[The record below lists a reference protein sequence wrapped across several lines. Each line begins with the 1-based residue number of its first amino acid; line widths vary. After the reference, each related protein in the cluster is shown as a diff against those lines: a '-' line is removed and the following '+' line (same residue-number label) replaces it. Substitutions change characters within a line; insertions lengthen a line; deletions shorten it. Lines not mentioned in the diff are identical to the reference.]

1 MVKKYKFFDKQ
12 KVGLQQKS
20 TNNSSIEQVLI
31 GKVVTYAEAG
41 CKPLSIITKRSIL
54 DDAAALDQ
62 PLIYAAHWSYG
73 RKTTPNHFPVVV
85 RENQDKHLKEK
96 HEKTSNF

>member
-31 GKVVTYAEAG
+31 GKVVTYAEADLG
-41 CKPLSIITKRSIL
+41 LLQHPRWSPL
-54 DDAAALDQ
+54 
-62 PLIYAAHWSYG
+62 
-73 RKTTPNHFPVVV
+73 
-85 RENQDKHLKEK
+85 
-96 HEKTSNF
+96 